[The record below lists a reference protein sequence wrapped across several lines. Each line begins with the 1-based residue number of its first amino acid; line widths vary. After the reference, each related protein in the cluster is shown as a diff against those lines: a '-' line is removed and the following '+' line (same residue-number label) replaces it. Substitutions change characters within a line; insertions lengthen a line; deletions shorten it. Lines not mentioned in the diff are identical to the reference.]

1 MIYVKVLGTTVVEV
15 DGERLPDSA
24 LGGRLRQVLEILA
37 VEAGRAVPKEVLADH
52 VWEGEPPPTYLGTL
66 ESYVCVLRK
75 RLGLVGGRG
84 SSLATRDRG
93 YVLAG
98 DDVRVDL
105 DEFRALL
112 DPSVPR
118 TAEDRI
124 SEALR
129 ALSLVRGPLL
139 AQEPY
144 AAWAVQVRE
153 GFDRELAEAMVPVA
167 RLANERGDH
176 GAAQILARAA
186 VGRTPYCEIAWQ
198 ELIRAHW
205 LVGDR
210 GEALRAFAVL
220 RQLLMEELGEHPSAA
235 SQELYLSILRSE
247 DHDRRAT
254 DRQELGL
261 LLRLLRQALE
271 GMPGLTV
278 PAQDA
283 ALAST
288 AAGVLGGAAMGWPAL
303 AV

>member
-1 MIYVKVLGTTVVEV
+1 
-15 DGERLPDSA
+15 
-24 LGGRLRQVLEILA
+24 VLEILA

-52 VWEGEPPPTYLGTL
+52 VWEGSPPPTYLGTL
-66 ESYVCVLRK
+66 ESYICVLRK
-75 RLGLVGGRG
+75 RLGLRGGRG

-98 DDVRVDL
+98 EDVRVDL
-105 DEFRALL
+105 VELRELLHPGTSFSPEERIGSALKG
-112 DPSVPR
+112 
-118 TAEDRI
+118 
-124 SEALR
+124 
-129 ALSLVRGPLL
+129 LSLVRGPLL
-139 AQEPY
+139 AHEPY

-153 GFDRELAEAMVPVA
+153 AFDREITEAVVPLA

-186 VGRTPYCEIAWQ
+186 VSRHPYCEVAWQ

-205 LVGDR
+205 LAGDR

-220 RQLLMEELGEHPSAA
+220 RELLMEELGEHPSAA
-235 SQELYLSILRSE
+235 SQELYVTVLRSE
-247 DHDRRAT
+247 DRSRRVT

-271 GMPGLTV
+271 GVPGLTV
-278 PAQDA
+278 PTHDA

-288 AAGVLGGAAMGWPAL
+288 ALTVLGSPVLGGPVLVHAPAL
-303 AV
+303 AG